1 MTIDTQKLRDLI
13 RQACPLPWTLATSNS
28 WRRILDPYHV
38 PVCSPCAQ
46 PDGHPDLAFPG
57 GAEGPTARLLVEAAN
72 ALPDLLDII
81 DAANKQVAEY
91 ARMAD
96 QVRADADAKIDAQ
109 ATEIAGSRQTIE
121 RWKARY
127 LNTKQEAVALKRD
140 ISDYIRI
147 GNEQGTEI
155 AEARGQ
161 IEHLDKRNEALRREL
176 GALMRGYVNLLE
188 NGRNRIMDLGGQC
201 DPVDVMEARDPWL
214 RDARVALSGE
224 SNG

>member
-81 DAANKQVAEY
+81 DAANEQVAEY
-91 ARMAD
+91 ARMLEKQSAEAD
-96 QVRADADAKIDAQ
+96 VRIGAQ
-109 ATEIAGSRQTIE
+109 TAEIAR
-121 RWKARY
+121 
-127 LNTKQEAVALKRD
+127 
-140 ISDYIRI
+140 
-147 GNEQGTEI
+147 
-155 AEARGQ
+155 
-161 IEHLDKRNEALRREL
+161 LR
-176 GALMRGYVNLLE
+176 AALLE
-188 NGRNRIMDLGGQC
+188 SDNQLREVLSSTNDERVHHDGDEFHLCLAANR
-201 DPVDVMEARDPWL
+201 A
-214 RDARVALSGE
+214 ALAQEQS
-224 SNG
+224 